1 MQIPFELE
9 MFNQMFLKIKWKI
22 FHPTLTFEFS
32 ASGQKG
38 HLIFLQIRISAPSGL
53 NNKKVLFCW
62 FHWISLVCLSG
73 VLNFRAKRGLNK
85 TVNWKGQIKLKFYR
99 QIKFILQLRNT
110 KHLYYQIFI
119 DCEFVFFSEAIQ
131 VNMRPLSVPFLI
143 RTSGTK
149 Q

>member
-110 KHLYYQIFI
+110 KHKKPQKPEPGRWVLKCSSLRLKRRDGQKPIWR
-119 DCEFVFFSEAIQ
+119 EGR
-131 VNMRPLSVPFLI
+131 N
-143 RTSGTK
+143 
-149 Q
+149 